1 MSQFRVLGE
10 SGVTQPC
17 LIALEST
24 LSGPIPLEKA
34 TVLTKNDDEHL
45 FVLWESL
52 DWPYLGVIIP
62 SGFASGYGGEGGR
75 GFSLALCMILDQGI
89 PLEHVKVARD
99 VFDEIDRGFLPM
111 ERQKA
116 ICDDGPKSDV
126 PLGNWIFKRHVELM
140 LTHRLWRVQSWQMWN
155 SVMAWSQPAFD
166 VDSFSWKVGDKLY
179 MASKNLVD
187 NAQPENCQQVGLMLR
202 DAWIEFSRVARF
214 QLEET
219 GSKIGKDDVK
229 RVLEGLRLPNAITAK
244 AKQAH
249 AGANAL
255 QHDRGATP
263 DLARRCFD
271 NTVEAM
277 AEIIRTRFH
286 GQTDPRIKRLIP
298 RN

>member
-17 LIALEST
+17 LIALESA
-24 LSGPIPLEKA
+24 LSGPIPLEKI
-34 TVLTKNDDEHL
+34 TVLTKNDVEHL

-52 DWPYLGVIIP
+52 DWPYLGAIIP

-89 PLEHVKVARD
+89 PLEHVRVTRD
-99 VFDEIDRGFLPM
+99 VFDRIDRGFLPM
-111 ERQKA
+111 AWQKA

-126 PLGNWIFKRHVELM
+126 PLGNWVFKRHGELM
-140 LTHRLWRVQSWQMWN
+140 LAHRLWRAQSWQMWN
-155 SVMAWSQPAFD
+155 SVMAWPHPAFD
-166 VDSFSWKVGDKLY
+166 VDRFSWEVGDKLY
-179 MASKNLVD
+179 VASKNLVV

-202 DAWIEFSRVARF
+202 DAWIEFSRVARS
-214 QLEET
+214 QLEES

-229 RVLEGLRLPNAITAK
+229 RVLKGLRLSNAITAK

-249 AGANAL
+249 ARANAL

-271 NTVEAM
+271 ITVEAM
-277 AEIIRTRFH
+277 AEIIQTRFP
-286 GQTDPRIKRLIP
+286 GQTDPRIKGLIP